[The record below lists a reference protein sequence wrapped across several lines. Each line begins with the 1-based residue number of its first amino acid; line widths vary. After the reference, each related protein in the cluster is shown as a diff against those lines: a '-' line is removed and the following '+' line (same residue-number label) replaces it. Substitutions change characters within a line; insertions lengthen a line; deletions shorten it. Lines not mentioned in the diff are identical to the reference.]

1 MKATLVVIGIAI
13 IVAAVVVPLL
23 SHWLQSPG
31 ARAAASSGTADALG
45 NFIDVFDPARAKADR
60 DLKEHHNAGPVTRTP
75 DDGDDPVRLIR
86 GPDGRPRAVTIRK
99 PSPGPGEA

>member
-1 MKATLVVIGIAI
+1 MKATLVVIGIALL
-13 IVAAVVVPLL
+13 VTAVLVPLL

-45 NFIDVFDPARAKADR
+45 SFIDVFDPGRARADR

-75 DDGDDPVRLIR
+75 DDEDDPVRLIP
-86 GPDGRPRAVTIRK
+86 GPDGRPRVVTIRK
-99 PSPGPGEA
+99 PSPGPDEA